1 MEEKFPKWEDSGI
14 QLISSSSEYTC
25 VSLGKKRAVLN
36 EKMYEFSPFLFFQK
50 WKFKTLSWSLNT
62 YFCSYNHSSSERR
75 KSFQTC
81 AARRIISGATILHPS
96 DPQTISILFL
106 LCAPLWGRDPSTWQ
120 AARTVHTE
128 FVCRC
133 CPSHLRIPRTQN
145 TWPEYVLGL
154 LNSRTQILSK
164 KN

>member
-62 YFCSYNHSSSERR
+62 YFCSY
-75 KSFQTC
+75 K
-81 AARRIISGATILHPS
+81 G
-96 DPQTISILFL
+96 
-106 LCAPLWGRDPSTWQ
+106 
-120 AARTVHTE
+120 
-128 FVCRC
+128 
-133 CPSHLRIPRTQN
+133 SHN
-145 TWPEYVLGL
+145 VL
-154 LNSRTQILSK
+154 K
-164 KN
+164 K